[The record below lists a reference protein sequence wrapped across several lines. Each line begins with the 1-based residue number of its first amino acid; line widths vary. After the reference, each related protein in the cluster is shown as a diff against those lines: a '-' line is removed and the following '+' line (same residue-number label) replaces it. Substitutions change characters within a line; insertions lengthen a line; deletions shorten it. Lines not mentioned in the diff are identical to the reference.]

1 MVIIGGKI
9 IPCEGPEIEK
19 GYVEIQNGILTKVE
33 AGEYPGNDP
42 ETIDASGCLVTP
54 GFVDAHC
61 HVGMWEEGLAFEGD
75 DGNEETDPCT
85 PHLRA
90 LDAVNPMDR
99 AFGDALRYGI
109 TTAVTGPGSA
119 NPVAGQ
125 ILAMKTFGNVVDDMV
140 LRAPCAMKFALGE
153 NPKSVYNSKSQ
164 QPITRMAV
172 ASIIR
177 EQLQKARRYQEDLDR
192 SRDDEEADPPELDV
206 RCEALLPVLRR
217 EIKAHFHAHR
227 ADDICTALRIIREF
241 NLDGVIIHGTE
252 GRFVAH
258 AIAAAGVPVVCGPMI
273 GTRTKPELR
282 NMERDNA
289 AQLQAAGVEVSINT
303 DAPELPIEMLAS
315 SVAVAV
321 KGGYPAREALKLIT
335 IHAAR
340 AAGIQER
347 VGSLKA
353 GKDGDVLIFDEDPI
367 GLLVEPK
374 HIIVSGKFIK

>member
-353 GKDGDVLIFDEDPI
+353 GKDGDVLIFDEYPI